1 MSDWS
6 SDVGASDHIFRA
18 QSHRTRHL
26 GFGNLDFLAAE
37 SGKPDVGYYI
47 IFNVGGGCSGHNGL
61 LSLKPEL
68 KAAQTMA
75 ARTAACCINPGLQ
88 KQIKNKGIFICCRT
102 TDPTSEAY
110 SHPQGQPGGAPHTP
124 TP

>member
-61 LSLKPEL
+61 LSLKPEM

-75 ARTAACCINPGLQ
+75 ARTAAFCINPGLQ
-88 KQIKNKGIFICCRT
+88 KQIKRSEEH
-102 TDPTSEAY
+102 TSELQSLMRISYAVFCLKNKK
-110 SHPQGQPGGAPHTP
+110 
-124 TP
+124 

>member
-1 MSDWS
+1 MRISDWS
-6 SDVGASDHIFRA
+6 SDVCSSDLHVQRSRNARALQRLRHPIFRA
-18 QSHRTRHL
+18 QSHQTRHL

-61 LSLKPEL
+61 LSLKPEM

-75 ARTAACCINPGLQ
+75 ARTAAL
-88 KQIKNKGIFICCRT
+88 R
-102 TDPTSEAY
+102 SEERRVGNEVWQY
-110 SHPQGQPGGAPHTP
+110 V
-124 TP
+124 

>member
-1 MSDWS
+1 MIRRPPRSTRTDTLFPYTTLFRS
-6 SDVGASDHIFRA
+6 FRA
-18 QSHRTRHL
+18 QSHQTRHL

-61 LSLKPEL
+61 LSLKPEM

-75 ARTAACCINPGLQ
+75 ARTAAFCINPGLQ
-88 KQIKNKGIFICCRT
+88 KQIKYKGIFICCRT
-102 TDPTSEAY
+102 TDPMIDAY
-110 SHPQGQPGGAPHTP
+110 RH
-124 TP
+124 